1 MYQYFQ
7 DRITNLRPWPEANV
21 SRGSIIAT
29 MIEGLTKGGDIYYRG
44 YQIHRDIRS
53 ICYTVY
59 GPRPLRQ
66 ELAVVG
72 RSQEAMRWIDR
83 RIKEEKHRDM
93 SSGIQPPLWQL
104 LGPAPA
110 PANG

>member
-1 MYQYFQ
+1 
-7 DRITNLRPWPEANV
+7 
-21 SRGSIIAT
+21 
-29 MIEGLTKGGDIYYRG
+29 MIKGLTTGGTIYYRG
-44 YQIHRDIRS
+44 YQIHQDIRS

-83 RIKEEKHRDM
+83 RIEEEKNQDTR
-93 SSGIQPPLWQL
+93 SGIQAPLWHL

-110 PANG
+110 PAHG